1 MTTILSRLAVA
12 SALLLSAVPAQAA
25 LPGGEISVLCVWPQ
39 DDRFDQL
46 SFHLPKGFGSGIGAV
61 EIVDPKNLLRGSTLS
76 EAQLMYNDD
85 GNAVFSLSA
94 DRRQSP
100 RMLLVMT
107 QFNLE
112 SQFDA
117 VLGTVAVEGAE
128 RFGRC
133 FGLLDPKARTF
144 GGWKRDPASMG
155 NPR

>member
-1 MTTILSRLAVA
+1 MTTTISRLAVA
-12 SALLLSAVPAQAA
+12 FALLLGAAPAQAA
-25 LPGGEISVLCVWPQ
+25 LPGGEISVLCVWPEG
-39 DDRFDQL
+39 DRFDEL
-46 SFHLPKGFGSGIGAV
+46 GIHLPKGFGTGISAV
-61 EIVDPKNLLRGSTLS
+61 DVVDPKNLLRGSPLT
-76 EAQLMYNDD
+76 EAHLNYNED
-85 GNAVFSLSA
+85 GNAVFSLNA
-94 DRRQSP
+94 GRGQSP

-117 VLGTVAVEGAE
+117 VLGTVAVDGAE

-133 FGLLDPKARTF
+133 FGLLDPNAKTF